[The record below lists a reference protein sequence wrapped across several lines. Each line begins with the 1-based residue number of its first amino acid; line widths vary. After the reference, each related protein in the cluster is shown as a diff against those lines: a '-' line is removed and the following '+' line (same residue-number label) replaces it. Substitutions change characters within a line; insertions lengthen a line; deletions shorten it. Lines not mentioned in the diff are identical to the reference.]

1 MNEIA
6 EQIVEIRK
14 CQDALR
20 MLPPGVRENETD
32 PLAGQLERLQR
43 ASPRRSARPG
53 MVLGEALSIAM
64 LAARNPAR
72 RATALRLHPGACRHG
87 LARPPQLLPLAG
99 WPRRGGRFAR
109 LLGHRKYRRE
119 HEAEADRL
127 GLLLGDSRLRD
138 QFAPGALQQ
147 RCVNGIAP
155 LLHIE
160 RPLPPGT
167 ADDKTGRYDLPGVRS
182 ESNNL
187 LRLVSSQ
194 VGP

>member
-99 WPRRGGRFAR
+99 WPRRSGRFAQ
-109 LLGHRKYRRE
+109 LLGPRKYRRE

-138 QFAPGALQQ
+138 QFTPGAF
-147 RCVNGIAP
+147 
-155 LLHIE
+155 
-160 RPLPPGT
+160 
-167 ADDKTGRYDLPGVRS
+167 
-182 ESNNL
+182 
-187 LRLVSSQ
+187 
-194 VGP
+194 

>member
-1 MNEIA
+1 M
-6 EQIVEIRK
+6 
-14 CQDALR
+14 
-20 MLPPGVRENETD
+20 
-32 PLAGQLERLQR
+32 
-43 ASPRRSARPG
+43 SPRPG
-53 MVLGEALSIAM
+53 S
-64 LAARNPAR
+64 
-72 RATALRLHPGACRHG
+72 T
-87 LARPPQLLPLAG
+87 PQLLPLAG

-109 LLGHRKYRRE
+109 LLGPRKYRRE

-147 RCVNGIAP
+147 RCVNDIAS

-160 RPLPPGT
+160 RPPPPGA
-167 ADDKTGRYDLPGVRS
+167 ADDKTGRYGLPGVRS

>member
-1 MNEIA
+1 M
-6 EQIVEIRK
+6 
-14 CQDALR
+14 
-20 MLPPGVRENETD
+20 
-32 PLAGQLERLQR
+32 
-43 ASPRRSARPG
+43 RRTLWPVSLSGFSAHRRDVRPG
-53 MVLGEALSIAM
+53 LGWCLGKRFPLRC

-99 WPRRGGRFAR
+99 WPRRSGRFAQ
-109 LLGHRKYRRE
+109 LLGPRKYRRE

-160 RPLPPGT
+160 RPLPPGA
-167 ADDKTGRYDLPGVRS
+167 ADDKTGHYGLRGVRG

>member
-43 ASPRRSARPG
+43 ASPRRSAWPG
-53 MVLGEALSIAM
+53 MVLGKALSIAM
-64 LAARNPAR
+64 LGGAEPG
-72 RATALRLHPGACRHG
+72 TAGDGTTPTPRSMSPRPGST
-87 LARPPQLLPLAG
+87 PQLLPLAG

-109 LLGHRKYRRE
+109 LLGPRKYRRE

-138 QFAPGALQQ
+138 QFTPGAF
-147 RCVNGIAP
+147 
-155 LLHIE
+155 
-160 RPLPPGT
+160 
-167 ADDKTGRYDLPGVRS
+167 
-182 ESNNL
+182 
-187 LRLVSSQ
+187 
-194 VGP
+194 